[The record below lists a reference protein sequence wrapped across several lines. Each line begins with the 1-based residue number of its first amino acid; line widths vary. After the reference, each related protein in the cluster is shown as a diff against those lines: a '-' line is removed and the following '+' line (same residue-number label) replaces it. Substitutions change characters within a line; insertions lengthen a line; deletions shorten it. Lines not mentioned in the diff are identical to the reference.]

1 MKLHVTVTSR
11 YALASFKAFFTC
23 SLSAAFSPSTYPV
36 VDVSSTLSFSSF
48 TALVRFVA
56 ALSYTGASP
65 DTPST
70 PSNCPASALYAI
82 VARYGKIDLISK
94 VCVSVSVVF
103 CSSSFASASVSLCAV
118 ASDCDCVFAVI

>member
-11 YALASFKAFFTC
+11 YALASFNAFFTK
-23 SLSAAFSPSTYPV
+23 SLSVAFSPSTYPV

-70 PSNCPASALYAI
+70 PSNFPASALYAI
-82 VARYGKIDLISK
+82 VARYGTIDLISK
-94 VCVSVSVVF
+94 VCVSVSAVF